1 MQETRNEK
9 QEARD
14 EKQIAV
20 KQEAGLPSTIDFEA
34 DAGSGFENL
43 VEKSVTL
50 PILKL
55 LQNGSAEAKKR
66 DPKYVTGAEPGMLY
80 NTVTGKLYDGEKGVQ
95 VIPCFLEFEYQE
107 WADFGT
113 GSGRPEKIYPAESK
127 ILEETT
133 KDAQNRDR
141 LPNGNYI
148 QTAAQWFVIVSDA
161 KGSETVMMS
170 FYGTQ
175 LPVSRK
181 WNAAQLSISFDGK
194 KGPYTPARFSHIWK
208 LSTIAKSGK
217 GNTWYVYKYELV
229 HKLDSVKDANL
240 YNRAKQF
247 KANCEARAKNRKENL
262 S

>member
-9 QEARD
+9 QV
-14 EKQIAV
+14 AV

-34 DAGSGFENL
+34 DKDSGFENL
-43 VEKSVTL
+43 VEQTVAL

-66 DPKYVTGAEPGMLY
+66 DPKYVTDAEPGMLY

-95 VIPCFLEFEYQE
+95 VIPCYLDFEYQE

-113 GSGRPEKIYPAESK
+113 GSGRPEKIYPADSD
-127 ILEETT
+127 ILKKTT
-133 KDAQNRDR
+133 KDAQGKDR

-148 QTAAQWFVIVSDA
+148 QTSAQWFVIVSDD

-170 FYGTQ
+170 FYGSQ

-181 WNAAQLSISFDGK
+181 WNAAQMSISFDGK
-194 KGPYTPARFSHIWK
+194 DGPYTPSRFSHIWK
-208 LSTIAKSGK
+208 LSTIEKSGK

-229 HKLDSVKDANL
+229 RKLDPAKEGNI

-247 KANCEARAKNRKENL
+247 KVNCKARTKNRKENL

>member
-95 VIPCFLEFEYQE
+95 VIPCFLDFEYQE

-127 ILEETT
+127 ILDETT

-181 WNAAQLSISFDGK
+181 WNAAQLSISLDGK
-194 KGPYTPARFSHIWK
+194 KGPYTPARYSHIWK

-217 GNTWYVYKYELV
+217 GNTWYVYKYELA

-247 KANCEARAKNRKENL
+247 KANCEARTKNRKNL

>member
-95 VIPCFLEFEYQE
+95 VVPCFLDFEYQE

-127 ILEETT
+127 ILDETT

-194 KGPYTPARFSHIWK
+194 KGPYTPARYSHIWK

-217 GNTWYVYKYELV
+217 GNTWYIYKYELV

-247 KANCEARAKNRKENL
+247 KANCEARTKNRKENL

>member
-1 MQETRNEK
+1 MQETRKEK

-95 VIPCFLEFEYQE
+95 VIPCFLDFEYQE

-127 ILEETT
+127 ILDETT

-181 WNAAQLSISFDGK
+181 WNAAQLSISLDGK
-194 KGPYTPARFSHIWK
+194 KGPYTPARYSHIWK

-247 KANCEARAKNRKENL
+247 KANCEARTKNRKENL

>member
-95 VIPCFLEFEYQE
+95 VIPCFLDFEYQE

-127 ILEETT
+127 ILDETT

-181 WNAAQLSISFDGK
+181 WNAAQLSISLDGK
-194 KGPYTPARFSHIWK
+194 KGPYTPARYSHIWK

-247 KANCEARAKNRKENL
+247 KANCEARTKNRKENL

>member
-95 VIPCFLEFEYQE
+95 VIPCFLDFEYQE

-127 ILEETT
+127 ILDETT

-181 WNAAQLSISFDGK
+181 WNAAQLSISLDGK
-194 KGPYTPARFSHIWK
+194 KGPYTPARYSHIWK

-247 KANCEARAKNRKENL
+247 KANCEARTKSRKNL

>member
-1 MQETRNEK
+1 METRNEK
-9 QEARD
+9 QV
-14 EKQIAV
+14 AV

-95 VIPCFLEFEYQE
+95 VIPCFLDFEYQE

-127 ILEETT
+127 ILDETT

-181 WNAAQLSISFDGK
+181 WNAAQLSISLDGK
-194 KGPYTPARFSHIWK
+194 KGPYTPARYSHIWK

-247 KANCEARAKNRKENL
+247 KANCEARTKNRKENL

>member
-95 VIPCFLEFEYQE
+95 VIPCFLDFEYQE

-127 ILEETT
+127 ILDETT

-194 KGPYTPARFSHIWK
+194 KGPYTPARYSHIWK

-217 GNTWYVYKYELV
+217 GNTWYVYKYELA

-247 KANCEARAKNRKENL
+247 KANCEARTKNRKENL

>member
-148 QTAAQWFVIVSDA
+148 QTAAQWFVIVSDD

>member
-1 MQETRNEK
+1 MQETRKEK

-14 EKQIAV
+14 EKQVAV

-95 VIPCFLEFEYQE
+95 VIPCFLDFEYQE

-127 ILEETT
+127 ILDETT

-181 WNAAQLSISFDGK
+181 WNAAQLSISLDGK
-194 KGPYTPARFSHIWK
+194 KGPYTPARYSHIWK

-217 GNTWYVYKYELV
+217 GNTWYIYKYELV

-247 KANCEARAKNRKENL
+247 KANCEARTKSRKNL

>member
-9 QEARD
+9 QV
-14 EKQIAV
+14 AV

-34 DAGSGFENL
+34 DKDSGFENL
-43 VEKSVTL
+43 VEQTVAL

-240 YNRAKQF
+240 YHRAKQF

>member
-95 VIPCFLEFEYQE
+95 VIPCFLDFEYQE

-127 ILEETT
+127 ILDETT

-181 WNAAQLSISFDGK
+181 WNAAQLSISLDGK
-194 KGPYTPARFSHIWK
+194 KGPYTPARYSHIWK

-217 GNTWYVYKYELV
+217 GNTWYIYKYELV

-247 KANCEARAKNRKENL
+247 KANCEARTKSRKNL

>member
-14 EKQIAV
+14 EKQVAV

-95 VIPCFLEFEYQE
+95 VIPCFLDFEYQE

-127 ILEETT
+127 ILDETT

-148 QTAAQWFVIVSDA
+148 QTAAQWFVIVSDD

-194 KGPYTPARFSHIWK
+194 KGPYTPARYSHIWK

-247 KANCEARAKNRKENL
+247 KANCEARTKNRKENL

>member
-14 EKQIAV
+14 EKQVAV

-148 QTAAQWFVIVSDA
+148 QTAAQWFVIVSDY
-161 KGSETVMMS
+161 KGAETVMMS

>member
-1 MQETRNEK
+1 MQETRKEK

-95 VIPCFLEFEYQE
+95 VIPCFLDFEYQE

-127 ILEETT
+127 ILDETT

-181 WNAAQLSISFDGK
+181 WNAAQLSISLDGK
-194 KGPYTPARFSHIWK
+194 KGPYTPARYSHIWK

-217 GNTWYVYKYELV
+217 GNTWYVYKYELA

-247 KANCEARAKNRKENL
+247 KANCEARAKSRKNL

>member
-14 EKQIAV
+14 EKQVAV

-148 QTAAQWFVIVSDA
+148 QTAAQWFVIVSDD

>member
-95 VIPCFLEFEYQE
+95 VIPCFLDFEYQE

-127 ILEETT
+127 ILDETT

-181 WNAAQLSISFDGK
+181 WNAAQLSISLDGK
-194 KGPYTPARFSHIWK
+194 KGPYTPARYSHIWK

-217 GNTWYVYKYELV
+217 GNTWYVYKYELA

-247 KANCEARAKNRKENL
+247 KANCEARTKNRKENL

>member
-95 VIPCFLEFEYQE
+95 VIPCFLDFEYQE

-127 ILEETT
+127 ILDETT

-194 KGPYTPARFSHIWK
+194 KGPYTPARYSHIWK

-217 GNTWYVYKYELV
+217 GNTWYIYKYELV

-247 KANCEARAKNRKENL
+247 KANCEARTKNRKENL

>member
-14 EKQIAV
+14 EKQVAV

-113 GSGRPEKIYPAESK
+113 GSGRPEKIYSAESK

-148 QTAAQWFVIVSDA
+148 QTAAQWFVIVSDD